1 MAGSMK
7 PWSEATEERQQ
18 QLSDEGETRMK
29 KAAIVYH
36 SRTGTT
42 RRLAEEI
49 GAFLATRDIEPT
61 VVSTADCDVRMLGD
75 VDYLFLGCWTSGL
88 MVVLQHPDRPWIE
101 FARTLPAIVAPRVGL
116 FTTYKLASGSMFS
129 QMRKHLASKIPAIGL
144 ELRSRTGRLS
154 GADKRVLERF
164 LTGA

>member
-1 MAGSMK
+1 
-7 PWSEATEERQQ
+7 
-18 QLSDEGETRMK
+18 MK
-29 KAAIVYH
+29 KAAIVYR

-61 VVSTADCDVRMLGD
+61 VVSIEKCDVRALGD
-75 VDYLFLGCWTSGL
+75 VDYLFLGCWTGGL
-88 MVVLQHPDRPWIE
+88 MVVLQHPDQPWIE
-101 FARTLPAIVAPRVGL
+101 FARDLPAITGPRVGL
-116 FTTYKLASGSMFS
+116 FTTYKLASGSMFA

-154 GADKRVLERF
+154 DADKRVLERF
-164 LTGA
+164 LTGG